1 MAVTWKQQVLAEI
14 IDYCNVHGSRTFTLQ
29 DFLDERLGL
38 LQAFRPENKNV
49 AAKIRQQFQF
59 LRDDELLTFVNNRGT
74 YTLRGIDF
82 LTYEKEALGD
92 ADLWDLRKDTEPSGM
107 GEDATPL
114 TMRPVVLPETHEHL
128 METYVR
134 DQGWARMAKQKFGAQ
149 CLIRDC
155 GNRFKKPSGK
165 PYIEVHHIV
174 PLCEGGEDAIWNL
187 SVLCAHHHRMAHFAQ
202 EKSKTDICNYLLNE
216 VDGRLRG

>member
-14 IDYCNVHGSRTFTLQ
+14 IDYCNAHGARTFTLQ
-29 DFLDERLGL
+29 DFLDERLGV

-59 LRDDELLTFVNNRGT
+59 LRDDHILSFVNNRGT
-74 YTLRGIDF
+74 YTLRN
-82 LTYEKEALGD
+82 LHYLQHEQEALS
-92 ADLWDLRKDTEPSGM
+92 AVDLWDLHEDGKGGM
-107 GEDATPL
+107 SEASAPL
-114 TMRPVVLPETHEHL
+114 LMRPVTLPETREHL

-134 DQGWARMAKQKFGAQ
+134 DKGWARMARRTFGTQ
-149 CLIRDC
+149 CLITDC
-155 GNRFKKPSGK
+155 GNRLKKPNGK

-187 SVLCAHHHRMAHFAQ
+187 SVLCAHHHRMAHFAN
-202 EKSKTDICNYLLNE
+202 ERDKNGIRDYLLEE
-216 VDGRLRG
+216 VDGRLRI